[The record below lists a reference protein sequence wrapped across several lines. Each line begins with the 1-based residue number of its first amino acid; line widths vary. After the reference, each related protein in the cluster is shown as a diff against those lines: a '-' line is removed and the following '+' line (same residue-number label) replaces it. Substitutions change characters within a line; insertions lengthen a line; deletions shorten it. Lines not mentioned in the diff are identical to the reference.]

1 MSKKNF
7 LEKLAKA
14 KREQS
19 NPEREA
25 MVSARA
31 DEASNQTV
39 AVNKTEE
46 SEQNYEGQLTLDVY
60 QTSDNIV
67 IKSTIAGVKAEDL
80 DVTINNDMIT
90 IKGTRR
96 NEDKMKSEDYYY
108 QECYLGSFSRSVILP
123 IDIEVDQ
130 VKADLKDGILTISLP
145 KANKVKAHTVR
156 VEAK

>member
-1 MSKKNF
+1 
-7 LEKLAKA
+7 
-14 KREQS
+14 
-19 NPEREA
+19 

-108 QECYLGSFSRSVILP
+108 QECYWGSFSRSVILP

>member
-1 MSKKNF
+1 M
-7 LEKLAKA
+7 
-14 KREQS
+14 
-19 NPEREA
+19 
-25 MVSARA
+25 
-31 DEASNQTV
+31 
-39 AVNKTEE
+39 
-46 SEQNYEGQLTLDVY
+46 
-60 QTSDNIV
+60 
-67 IKSTIAGVKAEDL
+67 KAEDL

-108 QECYLGSFSRSVILP
+108 QECYWGSFSRSVILP

>member
-1 MSKKNF
+1 
-7 LEKLAKA
+7 
-14 KREQS
+14 
-19 NPEREA
+19 

-80 DVTINNDMIT
+80 DVTINNDMIA

-108 QECYLGSFSRSVILP
+108 QECYWGSFSRSVILP